1 MSNDITKGNAF
12 LKEGEVVHLNEFCT
26 KENEAIEEDIK
37 TRIAY
42 MVISNEDIKELLD
55 SNNDK
60 QTILDKVIEEYKPY
74 LIKAVEKESTEN
86 NKPLIFDDLRGVNEE
101 IIDD

>member
-12 LKEGEVVHLNEFCT
+12 HKEGEVVHLNEFCT

-42 MVISNEDIKELLD
+42 MVISNEDIKKSAFVKASFEPFLRLKEHLNTLF
-55 SNNDK
+55 NNLFALNSSQNLFLQK
-60 QTILDKVIEEYKPY
+60 HFSFE
-74 LIKAVEKESTEN
+74 
-86 NKPLIFDDLRGVNEE
+86 R
-101 IIDD
+101 II